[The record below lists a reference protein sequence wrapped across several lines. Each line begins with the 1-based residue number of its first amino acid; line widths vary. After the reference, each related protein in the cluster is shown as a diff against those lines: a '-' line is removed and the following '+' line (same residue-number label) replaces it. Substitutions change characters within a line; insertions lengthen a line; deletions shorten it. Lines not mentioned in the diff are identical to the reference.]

1 MKKILLFIFLACN
14 FVVAQQNITF
24 EQVGLK
30 VEAGSAGYVLDLVDE
45 FYSSI
50 DLPDGVSVI
59 LDYVAFKSH
68 EVEAT
73 HYLSFVGSVEGLA
86 ELRKMRSGVAYTKY
100 NNEMQRFGSI
110 VSSNVGSTLI
120 RTGLDKRDGHKYSQ
134 SWQWRVDNPAVFA
147 AAFQTFMKGYNHP
160 GYVSLGQISHG
171 QSSDG
176 ESHYIYASHKDY
188 GAAITNNIDTK
199 KEQEAFAKFQQTIA
213 PISTYFGSR
222 TLMNIKTWN

>member
-1 MKKILLFIFLACN
+1 MKKILLFIFLGCN

-30 VEAGSAGYVLDLVDE
+30 VNAGSAGYVLELVDE

-50 DLPDGVSVI
+50 DLPDGVSVV

-73 HYLSFVGSVEGLA
+73 HYLSFIGSVEGLA
-86 ELRKMRSGVAYTKY
+86 ELRKMRSGAAYREY
-100 NNEMQRFGSI
+100 INEMEKFGSI
-110 VSSNVGSTLI
+110 TSSNAGSTLI
-120 RTGLDKRDGHKYSQ
+120 RTGLDKRKGHKFSQ
-134 SWQWRVDNPAVFA
+134 TWQWRVDNPAVFA
-147 AAFQTFMKGYNHP
+147 AAFQAFMKGYSHP

-188 GAAITNNIDTK
+188 GAALTNNIDTK
-199 KEQEAFAKFQQTIA
+199 KEQEAFAKFQQAIA

>member
-30 VEAGSAGYVLDLVDE
+30 VEDGSAGYVLDLVDE

-73 HYLSFVGSVEGLA
+73 HYLSFVGTVEGLA
-86 ELRKMRSGVAYTKY
+86 ELRKLRSGEAYTRY
-100 NNEMQRFGSI
+100 NDEMGRFGSI

-147 AAFQTFMKGYNHP
+147 GAFQAFMKVYRHP

-176 ESHYIYASHKDY
+176 ESHYIYATHKDY

-213 PISTYFGSR
+213 PISTYFGTR

>member
-1 MKKILLFIFLACN
+1 MKKILLFIFIACN

-30 VEAGSAGYVLDLVDE
+30 VEAGSAGYVLDLVDG

-73 HYLSFVGSVEGLA
+73 HYLSFVGTVEGLA
-86 ELRKMRSGVAYTKY
+86 ELRKLRSGSAYTRY

-120 RTGLDKRDGHKYSQ
+120 RTGLDKRDGHTYSQ
-134 SWQWRVDNPAVFA
+134 SWQWRVDDPAVFA
-147 AAFQTFMKGYNHP
+147 GAFQALMKEYKHP

-188 GAAITNNIDTK
+188 GAAITSNIDTK

>member
-14 FVVAQQNITF
+14 LVVAQQNITF

-30 VEAGSAGYVLDLVDE
+30 VEAGSAGYVLGLVDD

-59 LDYVAFKSH
+59 LDYVAFKSN

-73 HYLSFVGSVEGLA
+73 HYLSFVGSVEGLT
-86 ELRKMRSGVAYTKY
+86 ELRKLRSGAAYTKY
-100 NNEMQRFGSI
+100 NTEMQKFGSI
-110 VSSNVGSTLI
+110 TSSNIGSTLI

-147 AAFQTFMKGYNHP
+147 AAFQAFMKGYSHP

-199 KEQEAFAKFQQTIA
+199 KEQAAFAKFQQTIA
-213 PISTYFGSR
+213 PISTYFGTR

>member
-30 VEAGSAGYVLDLVDE
+30 VEAGSEGYVLDLVDG

-50 DLPDGVSVI
+50 NLPDGVSVI

-68 EVEAT
+68 EIEAT
-73 HYLSFVGSVEGLA
+73 HYLSFVGSVEGLT
-86 ELRKMRSGVAYTKY
+86 ELRKMRSGADYSEY
-100 NNEMQRFGSI
+100 ISEMQKFGSI
-110 VSSNVGSTLI
+110 TSSNAGSTLI
-120 RTGLDKRDGHKYSQ
+120 RTGLNKRNGHTYSQ
-134 SWQWRVDNPAVFA
+134 TWQWRVDNPAVFA
-147 AAFQTFMKGYNHP
+147 AAFQALMKGYSHP

-176 ESHYIYASHKDY
+176 ESHYVYASHKDY
-188 GAAITNNIDTK
+188 GAALTNNIDTK